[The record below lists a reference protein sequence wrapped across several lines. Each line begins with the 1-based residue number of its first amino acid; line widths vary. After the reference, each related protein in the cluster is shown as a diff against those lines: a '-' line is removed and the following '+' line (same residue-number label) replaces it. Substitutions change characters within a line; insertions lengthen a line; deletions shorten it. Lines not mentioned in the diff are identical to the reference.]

1 MAFVL
6 RSFVTFAAAV
16 ALFSCALLARAHV
29 VPALYVFG
37 DSTIDAGNNNF
48 LNTLAKTNFT
58 PYGIDLCGKLPL
70 GRATNGL
77 TYADFIAEH
86 LGLPPPP
93 PYLSFND
100 AKSRSK
106 VTTGMNY
113 ASSSSGILNHTGS
126 RAGKC
131 LPLSE
136 QVGYFK
142 KTVRHDLPRQI
153 PLRGELKLHLKKS
166 IILISIAGNDYTLG
180 YLMDEEMRKKH
191 DVVSYTKLL
200 VHYLAANVERMAKLG
215 AKKFVVRGMPMI
227 SCRSPF
233 FKVIEQQCDELGKE
247 IIPLYNAQLI
257 KSLDRLKA
265 KHGILYT
272 IIVPEKI
279 EISAAAAEIGSKFT
293 YEPCCKINE
302 FGGCIKD
309 SEPCKN
315 RDDYLHFDAAHL
327 TQVYHKFVADRCFDG
342 ISRTCQPYCILEL
355 SAK

>member
-126 RAGKC
+126 RA
-131 LPLSE
+131 
-136 QVGYFK
+136 VGYFK

-265 KHGILYT
+265 KHG
-272 IIVPEKI
+272 
-279 EISAAAAEIGSKFT
+279 SKFT

>member
-1 MAFVL
+1 MAPL
-6 RSFVTFAAAV
+6 CRSLVTFVAI
-16 ALFSCALLARAHV
+16 ALFSCPLSARAHV

-77 TYADFIAEH
+77 NYADFIAEH

-93 PYLSFND
+93 PYLSFED
-100 AKSRSK
+100 QESRSK
-106 VTTGMNY
+106 VITGMNY
-113 ASSSSGILNHTGS
+113 ASSSCGILNHTGT

-136 QVGYFK
+136 QVDYFEN
-142 KTVRHDLPRQI
+142 TVCHDLSRQI
-153 PLRGELKLHLKKS
+153 PIKDELNLHLEKS

-180 YLMDEEMRKKH
+180 YLLDEKMRMMY
-191 DVVSYTKLL
+191 DITSYTELL
-200 VHYLAANVERMAKLG
+200 VHSLATNIKRMAELG
-215 AKKFVVRGMPMI
+215 VKKFIVRGMPMI
-227 SCRSPF
+227 SCLSPF
-233 FKVIEQQCDELGKE
+233 FKVIKQQCDELGKE
-247 IIPLYNAQLI
+247 IIPSYNAQLV
-257 KSLDRLKA
+257 KSMDSLKA
-265 KHGILYT
+265 EHGILYT
-272 IIVPEKI
+272 IIMPEKI
-279 EISAAAAEIGSKFT
+279 EINTVAAEIGSKFT
-293 YEPCCKINE
+293 YEPCCEINE

-327 TQVYHKFVADRCFDG
+327 TQVFHKFVADRCFDG
-342 ISRTCQPYCILEL
+342 TSGTCKPYSIFEL
-355 SAK
+355 SAI